1 MREKLLLPGV
11 AARRKSLSNVLKLK
25 TSAIRIVPRQTERRG
40 KPFPLLD
47 SIVIDEESSVLVEE
61 QEAARDG
68 QVPVVEEGSSHTQW
82 QDMSAAIAAAQKESY
97 EQGYAQAIKDH
108 EEQYN
113 ERLQEEC
120 QRIMKPQLEQ
130 INHLVTAVQNAWKQF
145 SVSVENV
152 VITLSLAAAEQVI
165 KKEVQNDDRIILNQ
179 IREGLKRISGVEHL
193 KLRLHPDD
201 EKIVRQSRAELL
213 AHVDSVRDIVVEP
226 DETVS
231 RGGCIL
237 ESESGSI
244 DATVETQ
251 TKKMAELLTEARAL
265 FK

>member
-1 MREKLLLPGV
+1 
-11 AARRKSLSNVLKLK
+11 LSNVLKLK
-25 TSAIRIVPRQTERRG
+25 TSAIRMVPNHTERRRET
-40 KPFPLLD
+40 FPSLD
-47 SIVIDEESSVLVEE
+47 TIILQELPAAIDEQATITDDQISMTEE
-61 QEAARDG
+61 VSPQ
-68 QVPVVEEGSSHTQW
+68 PKW
-82 QDMSAAIAAAQKESY
+82 QDMSVVIATAQKESY
-97 EQGYAQAIKDH
+97 DKGYAQAMTDC
-108 EEQYN
+108 EEQYAK
-113 ERLQEEC
+113 RLQEEC
-120 QRIMKPQLEQ
+120 QRVMKPQLEQ
-130 INHLVTAVQNAWKQF
+130 MNHLVAAVQSAWKQF
-145 SVSVENV
+145 GASVENV
-152 VITLSLAAAEQVI
+152 VITLSLAAAERVV

-201 EKIVRQSRAELL
+201 EKIVRQSRTELL

-226 DETVS
+226 DESVS

-237 ESESGSI
+237 ESESGSV